1 MKKYFIVAAMVLAL
15 MLTATA
21 CGKENSTPGASV
33 FSPTPAAGTSGS
45 EGELSTLLAD
55 TNAIKDIVTVGN
67 YKGIE
72 VTPLDL
78 TVTDDEVEKELRL
91 SLAEYA
97 ETPQDRNIVSI
108 YDTANI
114 DFEGKV
120 DGVAFEG
127 GTAEGYDLLIG
138 SGNFIPGFE
147 DGLLGVEV
155 GTTID
160 LPVVFPENY
169 GKAELAGKP
178 AIFTVTVNSI
188 KALPELT
195 DTFIAEKTAF
205 DTLDAYKEDIRTT
218 LQQGYDSTIESQ
230 FETDVVAA
238 IIANSEFHMDLSPE
252 INAYANNM
260 KSMYEYQASMYG
272 VSLEVYVNAM
282 FGMTLEAFN
291 EEMPKSAEQ
300 LVKRYYVM
308 LAIADAEGMT
318 VSESEY
324 AEYAEQMMVDYGF
337 ETIEQLE
344 AEYPRS
350 NLENSLLYE
359 QAFNLVLD
367 SAVRK

>member
-1 MKKYFIVAAMVLAL
+1 MKKYFILAAMVLAL

-33 FSPTPAAGTSGS
+33 FSPTPAAGTSGT
-45 EGELSTLLAD
+45 EGEQSTLLAD
-55 TNAIKDIVTVGN
+55 TNPIKEIVTVGK

-72 VTPLDL
+72 VTPLEL
-78 TVTDDEVEKELRL
+78 TVTDEEVEKELHL
-91 SLAEYA
+91 SLAEHA
-97 ETPQDRNIVSI
+97 VTPDRNLVWV

-147 DGLLGVEV
+147 DGLLGAEV

-169 GKAELAGKP
+169 GKPELAGKP
-178 AIFTVTVNSI
+178 AIFTVTINSI

-195 DTFIAEKTAF
+195 DAFIAEKTDF
-205 DTLDAYKEDIRTT
+205 DTLDAYEEDIRAT
-218 LQQGYDSTIESQ
+218 LQRGYDVTIESQ

-238 IIANSEFHMDLSPE
+238 IIDNSEFHMDLSTE

-272 VSLEVYVNAM
+272 VSLEVYINAM
-282 FGMTLEAFN
+282 FGMTMDAFN
-291 EEMPKSAEQ
+291 TEMPKSAEQ
-300 LVKRYYVM
+300 LVKRYYIM

-318 VSESEY
+318 VSEAEY
-324 AEYAEQMMVDYGF
+324 NDYAEQMMVDYGF

-344 AEYPRS
+344 AEYPKS
-350 NLENSLLYE
+350 NLENSILYE
-359 QAFNLVLD
+359 RAFNLVLEN
-367 SAVRK
+367 AVRK